1 MVNVLKFVL
10 TKILLVISSRK
21 VLYIRHMGFLQENF
35 TKVGGAFYL
44 LELISSPF
52 CQPKFPHTVNQFH
65 MLTSY
70 STILIFFAYT
80 LI

>member
-21 VLYIRHMGFLQENF
+21 VLNKRLMGFLPENF